1 MIIFFRFTKFLLT
14 FFLMTSF
21 SMLSLF
27 SNIGLEG
34 GVAVAQEEE
43 EKKYKNVETRKRE
56 SVGKTCGSALDK
68 VRGEKGP
75 IFLAQA
81 AEEAAQQPAKIQ
93 LEAPAVEKFETVYYE
108 LDREFLANV
117 SDSRKVMQ
125 IKLAIMTHY
134 DEQVIA
140 NIEKHVF
147 AVRSEVLDIMRQVTE
162 NDLVSPDFRTNL
174 AENIRIAMNATL
186 EEAEDFGGIEKVY
199 FVEFIVQ

>member
-1 MIIFFRFTKFLLT
+1 MADEQSDGQEEGKKGGLIKIVLLVVGIV
-14 FFLMTSF
+14 LVV
-21 SMLSLF
+21 MLT
-27 SNIGLEG
+27 IGLTLYFTG
-34 GVAVAQEEE
+34 FFDPGAEESAE
-43 EKKYKNVETRKRE
+43 QQIQALE
-56 SVGKTCGSALDK
+56 SEA
-68 VRGEKGP
+68 
-75 IFLAQA
+75 AQA

-125 IKLAIMTHY
+125 TKLAIMTHY

-162 NDLVSPDFRTNL
+162 KDLASPDFRTNL

-186 EEAEDFGGIEKVY
+186 EESEDFGGIEKVY

>member
-1 MIIFFRFTKFLLT
+1 MADEQVDGQEEGKKGGLIKIVLLVVGIV
-14 FFLMTSF
+14 FVV
-21 SMLSLF
+21 MLT
-27 SNIGLEG
+27 IGLTLYFTG
-34 GVAVAQEEE
+34 FFDPGPEEAAE
-43 EKKYKNVETRKRE
+43 EQIQALE
-56 SVGKTCGSALDK
+56 SEAS
-68 VRGEKGP
+68 
-75 IFLAQA
+75 QA
-81 AEEAAQQPAKIQ
+81 AEQAAQQPAKIQ

-117 SDSRKVMQ
+117 ANSRKVMQ

-162 NDLVSPDFRTNL
+162 ADLTSADFRSNL
-174 AENIRIAMNATL
+174 AENMRIAMNATL

>member
-1 MIIFFRFTKFLLT
+1 MADEQVDGQEEGKKGGLIKIILLVVGIV
-14 FFLMTSF
+14 FVV
-21 SMLSLF
+21 MLT
-27 SNIGLEG
+27 IGLTLYFTG
-34 GVAVAQEEE
+34 FFDPGPEEAAE
-43 EKKYKNVETRKRE
+43 QQI
-56 SVGKTCGSALDK
+56 SAL
-68 VRGEKGP
+68 ESEA
-75 IFLAQA
+75 AQA

-147 AVRSEVLDIMRQVTE
+147 AVRNEVLDIMRQVTE

-174 AENIRIAMNATL
+174 AENVRIAMNATWKKL
-186 EEAEDFGGIEKVY
+186 KTS
-199 FVEFIVQ
+199 VESRKCISLNSLFSRR

>member
-1 MIIFFRFTKFLLT
+1 MADEQVDGQEEGKKGGLIKIVLLVVGIV
-14 FFLMTSF
+14 FVV
-21 SMLSLF
+21 MLT
-27 SNIGLEG
+27 IGLTLYFTGFFDPGPTE
-34 GVAVAQEEE
+34 AAEEQIQAL
-43 EKKYKNVETRKRE
+43 E
-56 SVGKTCGSALDK
+56 SEA
-68 VRGEKGP
+68 
-75 IFLAQA
+75 AQA
-81 AEEAAQQPAKIQ
+81 AEQVSQQPAKIQ

-117 SDSRKVMQ
+117 ADSRKVMQ

-147 AVRSEVLDIMRQVTE
+147 AVRSEVLDIMRQATE
-162 NDLVSPDFRTNL
+162 ADLTSADFRMNL

-186 EEAEDFGGIEKVY
+186 EEVEDFGGIEKVY